1 MYFIYALVTL
11 YKQEKQN
18 GMGEYETHQGMAL
31 QNVTPIKKWKLVAI
45 LKLVSCIYFEN
56 TLVIFIYY
64 LI

>member
-1 MYFIYALVTL
+1 M
-11 YKQEKQN
+11 E
-18 GMGEYETHQGMAL
+18 EYETHQGMAL
-31 QNVTPIKKWKLVAI
+31 QNVTPIKKQKPVAI